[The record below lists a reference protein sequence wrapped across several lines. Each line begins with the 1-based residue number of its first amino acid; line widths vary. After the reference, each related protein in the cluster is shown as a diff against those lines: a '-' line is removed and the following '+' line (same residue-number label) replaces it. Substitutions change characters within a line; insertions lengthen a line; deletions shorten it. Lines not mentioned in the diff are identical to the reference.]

1 MDHTVGSSPRLLLKH
16 SPVSGIQRILL
27 ELEGPHRKH
36 LLLPAHFRDGETEA
50 WETPPQGGRMRDAF
64 IQLCLYWLS
73 DSIWRFPNEL
83 LRRLSI
89 ALLSYNDP
97 IVERFSNPA
106 NCIWGYS
113 SWVTSW

>member
-1 MDHTVGSSPRLLLKH
+1 MDHTEGSSARLLLKH

-27 ELEGPHRKH
+27 ELEGPHHKH
-36 LLLPAHFRDGETEA
+36 PLLPADFRDGETEA
-50 WETPPQGGRMRDAF
+50 RETPLQGGRMRHAF

-73 DSIWRFPNEL
+73 DPIWRFPNEL
-83 LRRLSI
+83 LCRLSI
-89 ALLSYNDP
+89 AFLSHNDL

-106 NCIWGYS
+106 NCIWGHS